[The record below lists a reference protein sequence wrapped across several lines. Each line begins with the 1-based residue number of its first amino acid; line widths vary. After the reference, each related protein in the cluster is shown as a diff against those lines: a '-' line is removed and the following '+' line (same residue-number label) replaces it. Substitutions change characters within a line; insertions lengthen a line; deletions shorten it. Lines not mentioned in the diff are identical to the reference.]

1 MIEGFAKSLVNVVG
15 SIAAIIAAGL
25 WLYASL
31 ITVPNNIDT
40 IVGELQRISRWNAYA
55 AWAAVVAALC
65 AGYAFFTLA

>member
-1 MIEGFAKSLVNVVG
+1 MIEGFAKSLINVVG

-65 AGYAFFTLA
+65 AAYAFFTLS